1 MGKFTDTTGVG
12 HADADT
18 GLMQAIRQIFMVNT
32 RRFQYDS
39 HAFRNAFLC
48 VQPVDNFTGNGGFV
62 SQNLVLFFTAGAG
75 SKQTKIDF
83 IFTDINTESTHRT
96 PPFT

>member
-1 MGKFTDTTGVG
+1 
-12 HADADT
+12 T

-39 HAFRNAFLC
+39 HAFRNTFLC

-62 SQNLVLFFTAGAG
+62 SQNLVLFLPPGPAV
-75 SKQTKIDF
+75 SRQRSIY
-83 IFTDINTESTHRT
+83 FTDINTESTHRT

>member
-1 MGKFTDTTGVG
+1 
-12 HADADT
+12 
-18 GLMQAIRQIFMVNT
+18 
-32 RRFQYDS
+32 RFQYDS
-39 HAFRNAFLC
+39 HAFRNTFLC

-83 IFTDINTESTHRT
+83 ILLHQYREYTQNTSFHLSQHAIPALYIRSQRFWL
-96 PPFT
+96 PFGF